1 MKRAIRPFIASESAK
16 VLSAWQI
23 SNNTATLRM
32 HRPKTAASA
41 LTITQR
47 AANIL
52 IPRDAGGVC
61 DGFRCR
67 ELFFVIVGSQSGGG
81 CRGKGREAQ
90 KFCEDQ
96 F

>member
-1 MKRAIRPFIASESAK
+1 MANFQQHS
-16 VLSAWQI
+16 
-23 SNNTATLRM
+23 TLRM

-52 IPRDAGGVC
+52 ISRDAAEVC
-61 DGFRCR
+61 DGFLCR

-81 CRGKGREAQ
+81 CRGKGREALI
-90 KFCEDQ
+90 
-96 F
+96 